1 MSTHKNAGSQ
11 GAANEN
17 RVRNFFELEGYA
29 DASEVLNVKSVSAAT
44 ITHPDYQKRLDWAI
58 QRVGADAFFVL
69 RTKIAGESMY
79 HVPWNVDVFAWHKT
93 VFPHGFVMEVKQ
105 QSVAGSV
112 DEKMPFVSVAVSVD
126 EKMPFVVGSL
136 LKLSKAPGGVSALYL
151 SGGAIRPC
159 AVEWSRSHEG
169 NQDGARFYLVE
180 TDSELRYLLK
190 NGKKS
195 EAAYKRQSRQQ
206 NGGLFSESGSNE

>member
-112 DEKMPFVSVAVSVD
+112 DEKMPFV
-126 EKMPFVVGSL
+126 VGSL
-136 LKLSKAPGGVSALYL
+136 LKLSKATGGVSALYL

>member
-112 DEKMPFVSVAVSVD
+112 DEKMPFV
-126 EKMPFVVGSL
+126 VGSL
-136 LKLSKAPGGVSALYL
+136 LKLSKSTGGVSALYL

-195 EAAYKRQSRQQ
+195 EAAYKRQRRQQ

>member
-112 DEKMPFVSVAVSVD
+112 DEKMPFV
-126 EKMPFVVGSL
+126 VGSL
-136 LKLSKAPGGVSALYL
+136 LKLSKSTGGVSALYL

>member
-11 GAANEN
+11 GAANET
-17 RVRNFFELEGYA
+17 RVRSFFELEGYA
-29 DASEVLNVKSVSAAT
+29 DASDVLNVKAVSAAT
-44 ITHPDYQKRLDWAI
+44 ITHPDYQRRLDWAI

-112 DEKMPFVSVAVSVD
+112 DEKMPFV
-126 EKMPFVVGSL
+126 VGSL
-136 LKLSKAPGGVSALYL
+136 LKLSKSTGGVSALYL